1 MSLDDI
7 NIEEWDAPAPTRK
20 APEEENKAFEEN
32 VPKRKRDKAQQR
44 QPRAPKQPTMDSDTI
59 IQQAMDAFNEID
71 DVEVVSA
78 IMGSL
83 GASYPLTGYKTAK
96 RVLKRNP
103 GKSLESSIVKF
114 IKWIIKQLFKQHLEK
129 RLKGETENE

>member
-7 NIEEWDAPAPTRK
+7 NIDEWDAPAPKQK
-20 APEEENKAFEEN
+20 APQEDTA
-32 VPKRKRDKAQQR
+32 PKGKRDTARQR
-44 QPRAPKQPTMDSDTI
+44 QPRAPKQTIDPGMI
-59 IQQAMDAFNEID
+59 IQQVMDAFNEID

-78 IMGSL
+78 IMGAV

-103 GKSLESSIVKF
+103 GKSLESSMVKF
-114 IKWIIKQLFKQHLEK
+114 TTWVIKQLFKQHLEK